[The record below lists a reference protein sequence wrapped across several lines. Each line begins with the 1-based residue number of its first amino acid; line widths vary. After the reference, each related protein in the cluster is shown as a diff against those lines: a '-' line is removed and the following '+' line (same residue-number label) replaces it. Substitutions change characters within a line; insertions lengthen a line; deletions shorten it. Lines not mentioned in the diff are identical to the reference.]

1 VNKIYKIYLK
11 EIFIGTS
18 RLEKADVPMGV
29 VFGKITWIDDK
40 FGYDF
45 FKKFCLENKIELVYD
60 FPKDK
65 MISTMSIAQLKV
77 TSENGIEIMEN
88 GNQISGMDTQEYEI
102 TISGIPSTLLNKEFP
117 HHIEQYN
124 NLFN

>member
-1 VNKIYKIYLK
+1 
-11 EIFIGTS
+11 
-18 RLEKADVPMGV
+18 
-29 VFGKITWIDDK
+29 
-40 FGYDF
+40 
-45 FKKFCLENKIELVYD
+45 
-60 FPKDK
+60 
-65 MISTMSIAQLKV
+65 MSIAQLKV
-77 TSENGIEIMEN
+77 TSENGIEIMGN